1 MEPKKK
7 QLNSYLQFSGLA
19 FQMIGTLLIAYF
31 IGDWIDTKT
40 ENTNHI
46 YTIILLTLGTIAS
59 VYIVIKKAIQLSDK
73 E

>member
-31 IGDWIDTKT
+31 IGDWLDAKL
-40 ENTNHI
+40 ESKNHLS
-46 YTIILLTLGTIAS
+46 TIILLTIGTIAS
-59 VYIVIKKAIQLSDK
+59 TYMVIKKAIQLSNK